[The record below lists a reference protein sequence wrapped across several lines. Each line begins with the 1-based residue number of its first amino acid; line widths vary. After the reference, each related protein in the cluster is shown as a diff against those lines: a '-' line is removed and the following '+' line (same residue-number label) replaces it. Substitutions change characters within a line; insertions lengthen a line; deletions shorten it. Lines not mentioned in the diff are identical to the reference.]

1 MGSQMITYTRPMP
14 ALSKQIAKKLTPNAT
29 RLLFPLCQ
37 QKLLLKRPGKDGQFG
52 KFKVT
57 IRIEELS
64 HKLLSE
70 APITTKPNLAGSGTA
85 ATGLPTLANSHN
97 AEVPLKAEKDL
108 NEVGGATEFE
118 GVVAKEGGS
127 SSKS

>member
-1 MGSQMITYTRPMP
+1 MQ

-37 QKLLLKRPGKDGQFG
+37 QKLLLKRPGKDSQFG

-64 HKLLSE
+64 QKLLSE
-70 APITTKPNLAGSGTA
+70 VQITKPNLAGSGTA
-85 ATGLPTLANSHN
+85 STGLSILASSHN
-97 AEVPLKAEKDL
+97 AEVLPPKAEKDHL
-108 NEVGGATEFE
+108 NEVVGGATEFE

-127 SSKS
+127 SC

>member
-70 APITTKPNLAGSGTA
+70 APITKPNLAGSGNAT
-85 ATGLPTLANSHN
+85 TGLPILASSHN
-97 AEVPLKAEKDL
+97 AEVLPKAEKDPI
-108 NEVGGATEFE
+108 EVAGATEFE

>member
-1 MGSQMITYTRPMP
+1 MITYTRPMP

-70 APITTKPNLAGSGTA
+70 APITKPNLAGSGNAT
-85 ATGLPTLANSHN
+85 TGLQILPSSHN
-97 AEVPLKAEKDL
+97 AELITKAEKDV
-108 NEVGGATEFE
+108 NEVLGATEFE

>member
-1 MGSQMITYTRPMP
+1 M
-14 ALSKQIAKKLTPNAT
+14 
-29 RLLFPLCQ
+29 LFPLCQ